1 MERRCAGVF
10 VTLILLFMAMVLR
23 IFVLSRSAYYAAVA
37 GGQSSWLLE
46 VDQSR
51 GQIYDCNLKPLTGS
65 ETRYVAAVEPSAE
78 AAGALYPVLA
88 EEDREAATHALAG
101 LTPFVIDV
109 TSPEVYAPGVE
120 VFEVQDRVSVGQT
133 AVHLIGYLD
142 SEGKGVTGLE
152 AAFDEYL
159 RSCGGSLSVRYATDT
174 MGQALSSTAPEVV
187 NENYGAGGG
196 VVLTIDREIQ
206 QAAEQAAAR
215 YFEKGAVVV
224 LDVHTGEIR
233 AMASLP
239 SYDPTNVAAALEDP
253 DSPLINRA
261 LLPYSVGST
270 FKVLVAAT
278 AIEQGYADHTHDCPG
293 YIQVEDVIFH
303 CHNLA
308 GHGLLNMTQALEKSC
323 NPYFVSLIQLTGGES
338 VAAKAAAIGFG
349 SPLELADGI
358 TASAGRLPTYEEL
371 AVPGQT
377 ANFGFGQGYL
387 TATPLQIA
395 QLMATVANDGAAVTP
410 KLIAGYTEDG
420 QTISEYTP
428 TYSPRQVIRESAALQ
443 VQQMMIQVVEEGS
456 GTKARPKALGA
467 GGKTASAQ
475 TGTYDENGEEI
486 VQAWFAGFYPAD
498 EPQYAI
504 AVLAEGM
511 ESGGDYA
518 APVFAEI
525 CDRIAELGK
534 LNG

>member
-10 VTLILLFMAMVLR
+10 VTLILLFITMILR
-23 IFVLSRSAYYAAVA
+23 IFVLSQSAYYAAAA

-46 VDQSR
+46 VDQGR
-51 GQIYDCNLKPLTGS
+51 GQIYDCNLHPLTGS
-65 ETRYVAAVEPSAE
+65 SAHYVAAVQPSAE

-88 EEDREAATHALAG
+88 AEDREAATHALAG
-101 LTPFVIDV
+101 FSPFVIDV
-109 TSPEVYAPGVE
+109 ASPEVFAPGVE
-120 VFEVQDRVSVGQT
+120 VFQVQDRVAPDQT

-142 SEGKGVTGLE
+142 GEGKGVTGLE
-152 AAFDEYL
+152 SAFDEYL
-159 RSCGGSLSVRYATDT
+159 RSCGGSLSVRYVTDT
-174 MGQALSSTAPEVV
+174 MGQALSSTPPQVV
-187 NENYGAGGG
+187 KDHYDTGGG
-196 VVLTIDREIQ
+196 IVLTIDREIQ

-215 YFEKGAVVV
+215 HFQRGAVVV

-239 SYDPTNVAAALEDP
+239 AYDPTRVEEALEDP

-278 AIEQGYADHTHDCPG
+278 AIEQGYAGHAYDCPG
-293 YIQVEDVIFH
+293 YIQVEDVIFR

-308 GHGLLNMTQALEKSC
+308 GHGALDMLHAMEKSC

-349 SPLELADGI
+349 SSLELADGI
-358 TASAGRLPTYEEL
+358 RASAGRLPTYEEL
-371 AVPGQT
+371 SVPGQT

-395 QLMATVANDGAAVTP
+395 QLRAAIANDGAAVTP
-410 KLIAGYTEDG
+410 KLIAGYTQDG
-420 QTISEYTP
+420 QEISEHTP
-428 TYSPRQVIRESAALQ
+428 TYAPRQVIRESAALQ
-443 VQQMMIQVVEEGS
+443 VQQMMIGVVEEGS
-456 GTKARPKALGA
+456 GTKARPRAWGA

-475 TGTYDENGEEI
+475 TGTYDEAGEEI

-525 CDRIAELGK
+525 CDAIADSGK
-534 LNG
+534 LR